1 MALDFCSIHLLS
13 WIFPGLKT
21 IRDLGVGM
29 RWQCC
34 YDKNVH
40 RRENA
45 FPMALSEN
53 SLSQWPELRVYMGI
67 RYTMAY
73 PFSGFFRYPSH
84 VIFTCSWPGNGI
96 PGTGLADG
104 SARSSDA
111 GHGPGSL
118 GSGRVP
124 LGVSCPFWLRKP
136 ANICCQWDD
145 FPHILDGQS
154 VKIREAPENM
164 GWFPKLNN
172 HEWSLVY
179 VYSKLCKKR
188 HCGALKS

>member
-1 MALDFCSIHLLS
+1 MIRTSIEERMLS
-13 WIFPGLKT
+13 LWL
-21 IRDLGVGM
+21 
-29 RWQCC
+29 C
-34 YDKNVH
+34 
-40 RRENA
+40 
-45 FPMALSEN
+45 
-53 SLSQWPELRVYMGI
+53 LRIPSHSGQNCGYTWVYGI

-96 PGTGLADG
+96 PGTGVADG

-124 LGVSCPFWLRKP
+124 PGSELSHFGWENLRTFAVNGMISPTYWMVNPRSK
-136 ANICCQWDD
+136 
-145 FPHILDGQS
+145 FG
-154 VKIREAPENM
+154 PENM

-172 HEWSLVY
+172 HSWSLVY